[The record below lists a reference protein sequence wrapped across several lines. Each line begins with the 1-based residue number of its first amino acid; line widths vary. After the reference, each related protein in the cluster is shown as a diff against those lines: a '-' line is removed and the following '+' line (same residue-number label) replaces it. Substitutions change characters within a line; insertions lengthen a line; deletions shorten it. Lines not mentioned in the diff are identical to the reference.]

1 MAVDIYL
8 VFEGNCRSA
17 VEFYS
22 EIFNSEITHLS
33 TFGDS
38 PQHPDYQLPEEAK
51 DLIMH
56 ARLDISGSNVMFSDT
71 FPGQQYV
78 VGNNI
83 TLALLS
89 DNTDDLKTW
98 FGQLKDG
105 GSVVMELEETFWS
118 KLYGQVTDKFGINWQ
133 INHVAE

>member
-8 VFEGNCRSA
+8 IFEGNCRGA

-22 EIFNSEITHLS
+22 KVFNTEINQLT

-71 FPGQQYV
+71 FPGQPYV
-78 VGNNI
+78 VGNNV

-89 DNTDDLKTW
+89 DNMDDLKTW
-98 FGQLKDG
+98 FEQLKDG
-105 GSVVMELEETFWS
+105 GTVEMELQETFWS
-118 KLYGQVTDKFGINWQ
+118 KLYGQVTDKFGIHWQ
-133 INHVAE
+133 INYDAK